1 MSELVKN
8 LLMWLFIAI
17 TMFSVFSNFNQKSA
31 VQELSYSEFISQVES
46 DQVLSVEFSSDNYT
60 LKGKTVNGES
70 FETVRPPFLQDD
82 LSEILSD
89 HRVAVIGERPEE
101 QSIFKQLLIASF
113 PILIILAVFI
123 FFMRQMQGG
132 MGGKSGPMSF
142 GKSKAKMLDGGK
154 VKTSFA
160 DVAGIEE
167 AKEEVQEVVDFLR
180 DPSKFQKLGGKI
192 PTGILMTGS
201 PGTGK
206 TLLAKAIAGEAGV
219 PFFSISGSD
228 FVEMFVGV
236 GASRVR
242 DMFDQA
248 KRQSPCIVFIDE
260 IDAVGR
266 HRGAGMG
273 GGHDEREQTLNQLLV
288 EMDGFEDNQAIIIIA
303 ATNRPDVL
311 DPALLRPG
319 RFDRQVVV
327 PLPDIRGREQ
337 ILKVHMKKVPISED
351 VDASLLARGT
361 PGFSG
366 ADLANLVNEA
376 ALVAARTAKKL
387 VGMEQMEFAKDKVM
401 MGSERRSMVM
411 SDEEKLKTAYHES
424 GHAIVGRSL
433 KEHDPVYKVTIIPR
447 GRALGVTMFLPEE
460 DKYSYSHQSI
470 LDRICGLYG
479 GRIAEEI
486 IYGEKGVTTGASND
500 IERAT
505 ELAHNMVTKWGLSEK
520 LGPIKYGDETDEPF
534 LGRSAG
540 TSKQGISDETA
551 AEIDKEVK
559 EILENCYKNA
569 KDILEKNVDALH
581 KMSQALM
588 DYETLDVDQID
599 DIMAGGDPRAP
610 KSTEEPPSKDSKG
623 SSVGDA
629 AEQS

>member
-1 MSELVKN
+1 
-8 LLMWLFIAI
+8 
-17 TMFSVFSNFNQKSA
+17 
-31 VQELSYSEFISQVES
+31 
-46 DQVLSVEFSSDNYT
+46 
-60 LKGKTVNGES
+60 
-70 FETVRPPFLQDD
+70 
-82 LSEILSD
+82 
-89 HRVAVIGERPEE
+89 
-101 QSIFKQLLIASF
+101 
-113 PILIILAVFI
+113 
-123 FFMRQMQGG
+123 
-132 MGGKSGPMSF
+132 
-142 GKSKAKMLDGGK
+142 
-154 VKTSFA
+154 
-160 DVAGIEE
+160 
-167 AKEEVQEVVDFLR
+167 
-180 DPSKFQKLGGKI
+180 
-192 PTGILMTGS
+192 
-201 PGTGK
+201 
-206 TLLAKAIAGEAGV
+206 
-219 PFFSISGSD
+219 
-228 FVEMFVGV
+228 
-236 GASRVR
+236 
-242 DMFDQA
+242 
-248 KRQSPCIVFIDE
+248 
-260 IDAVGR
+260 
-266 HRGAGMG
+266 
-273 GGHDEREQTLNQLLV
+273 
-288 EMDGFEDNQAIIIIA
+288 
-303 ATNRPDVL
+303 
-311 DPALLRPG
+311 
-319 RFDRQVVV
+319 
-327 PLPDIRGREQ
+327 
-337 ILKVHMKKVPISED
+337 MKKVPISED

-411 SDEEKLKTAYHES
+411 SEEEKLKTAYHES

-479 GRIAEEI
+479 GRIAEEL

-540 TSKQGISDETA
+540 TTKQGISDETA
-551 AEIDKEVK
+551 SEIDKEVK
-559 EILENCYKNA
+559 EILENCYATA
-569 KDILEKNVDALH
+569 KDILEKNIDSLH

-588 DYETLDVDQID
+588 DYETLDVNQID
-599 DIMAGGDPRAP
+599 DIMAGGEPRAP
-610 KSTEEPPSKDSKG
+610 KTAEESSTKGSKE